1 MIWDIPA
8 TLSAVTELV
17 SKFVPDRDLQI
28 KIQNEL
34 AIKLAEIEAQQIASQ
49 AEINKAEAQSGNK
62 FASSWRPLVGYICAV
77 AFAWQF
83 IGQPFFSFFYVMI
96 THQPAPVVALQ
107 ADALMSLLFGLLGI
121 SGMRSW
127 EKIKGVTK

>member
-8 TLSAVTELV
+8 TITAVTDLV
-17 SKFVPDRDLQI
+17 AKFVPDKDLQI
-28 KIQNEL
+28 KIQNDL
-34 AIKLAEIEAQQIASQ
+34 AIKLAEIEAAQVASQ
-49 AEINKAEAQSGNK
+49 AEVNKAEAQSGNV

-83 IGQPFFSFFYVMI
+83 VLQPFFSFLYTMI

-107 ADALMSLLFGLLGI
+107 SDALMSLLFGLLGI